1 MREQVEHQEG
11 RRGRDFDRKW
21 GANPQQASVKQC
33 LGLEKKSL
41 KIAASVSRKDTQVGR
56 YLIKWDESL
65 HAKWPSTPSCT
76 FESYPYGQFVYIYPS
91 QSRSTRFS
99 LNDTNGFVILMLL
112 PGEEKSVSHCF
123 RDLGKAKAEEERGSR
138 REKDIGRK

>member
-1 MREQVEHQEG
+1 MREQVEHQDG

-21 GANPQQASVKQC
+21 GANPQQASVKQF

-76 FESYPYGQFVYIYPS
+76 FESYPYGQFVYIYPLSIS
-91 QSRSTRFS
+91 QHA
-99 LNDTNGFVILMLL
+99 L
-112 PGEEKSVSHCF
+112 
-123 RDLGKAKAEEERGSR
+123 
-138 REKDIGRK
+138 